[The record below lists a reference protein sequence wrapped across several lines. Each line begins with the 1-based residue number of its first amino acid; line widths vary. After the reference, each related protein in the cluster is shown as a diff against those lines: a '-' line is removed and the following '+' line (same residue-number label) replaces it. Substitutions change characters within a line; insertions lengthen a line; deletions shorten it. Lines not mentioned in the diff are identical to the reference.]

1 MSDIQEFQ
9 HHPVLDVPL
18 QLIAEAAIGTSSLD
32 EICARYNYSPE
43 QTEQLRNDPGFKVRV
58 SRAEQELA
66 KEGVTTKMRARHVV
80 DDMISEVWIQGK
92 DPSVGLGMKLEI
104 IKTLTKIADLEPKAN
119 QLVQQGSG
127 FSLVINLPQI
137 GDQPGRT
144 IEAKATNVPDLGT
157 DIPDLGTAL
166 NRVDAGSVTLEA
178 ASDKAPLETVNRVV
192 NSTMNSA
199 LELPEDWDE

>member
-1 MSDIQEFQ
+1 
-9 HHPVLDVPL
+9 
-18 QLIAEAAIGTSSLD
+18 
-32 EICARYNYSPE
+32 
-43 QTEQLRNDPGFKVRV
+43 
-58 SRAEQELA
+58 
-66 KEGVTTKMRARHVV
+66 MRARHVV

-127 FSLVINLPQI
+127 FSLVINLPAV
-137 GDQPGRT
+137 GEQPGRT
-144 IEAKATNVPDLGT
+144 IEMNKAETSSIDAEPIPSMGMAVPDMGT
-157 DIPDLGTAL
+157 M
-166 NRVDAGSVTLEA
+166 
-178 ASDKAPLETVNRVV
+178 NRVV

>member
-127 FSLVINLPQI
+127 FSLVINLPAV
-137 GDQPGRT
+137 GEQPGRT
-144 IEAKATNVPDLGT
+144 IEMNKAETSAIDAEPIPSMGMTVPDMGT
-157 DIPDLGTAL
+157 M
-166 NRVDAGSVTLEA
+166 
-178 ASDKAPLETVNRVV
+178 NRVV

>member
-104 IKTLTKIADLEPKAN
+104 IKTLTKIADLEPKTN

-127 FSLVINLPQI
+127 FSLVINLPAV
-137 GDQPGRT
+137 GEQPGRT
-144 IEAKATNVPDLGT
+144 IEMNKAETSAIDAEPLPSMGMTVPDMGT
-157 DIPDLGTAL
+157 M
-166 NRVDAGSVTLEA
+166 
-178 ASDKAPLETVNRVV
+178 NRVV

>member
-127 FSLVINLPQI
+127 FSLVINLPAV
-137 GDQPGRT
+137 GEQPGRT
-144 IEAKATNVPDLGT
+144 IEMNKAETSAIDVEPIPSMGMTVPDMGT
-157 DIPDLGTAL
+157 M
-166 NRVDAGSVTLEA
+166 
-178 ASDKAPLETVNRVV
+178 NRVV
-192 NSTMNSA
+192 NSAMNSA